1 MSYVSETTEGNEIQR
16 PGGDTVL
23 SSFIPEGNKG
33 SLGRGAGTFVG
44 LVKFQALLSMR

>member
-16 PGGDTVL
+16 PGGDTVP

-33 SLGRGAGTFVG
+33 SLGRGAGTSVG